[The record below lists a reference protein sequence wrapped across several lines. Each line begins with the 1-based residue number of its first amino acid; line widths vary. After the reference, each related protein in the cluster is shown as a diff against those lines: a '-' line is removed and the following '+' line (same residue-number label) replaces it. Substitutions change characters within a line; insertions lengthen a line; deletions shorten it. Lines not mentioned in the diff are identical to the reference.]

1 MSLTVR
7 KFHFLESPCY
17 IMADFHHTTS
27 PHDRSRSTSPPFI
40 LRPVS
45 TATNDSNDSY
55 DSLASVNHIDGITVD
70 DPHLEIGVPSLPSR
84 IMNPH
89 TPSAGQIFALFN
101 TIPRILIPVYPSL
114 IYNLTH
120 YLNPNLVGAL
130 YHITFTNDEAP
141 IMLEQSGLDDPTNFF
156 FYLQQI
162 VMTRAYQV
170 HQGLMD
176 RHQMTLLSNLAITNY
191 RNKGLI
197 NLPSLRSDMISYRPT
212 GYSSLAMSL
221 LLRHSPTEWVD
232 TLARIPFRRNTIR
245 WFRITGFGRERL
257 VIEEYM
263 PGGTLPERLFPTN
276 SRGEQHVAAYWS
288 EGSNPSDNVR
298 PWYMARSDVMAEDG
312 YHLLQPEE
320 LLYESQRI
328 IDAPG
333 TSGNIAR
340 LPVKSLILSLPVL
353 RESSLA
359 PIPLLAPSPPLPPL
373 QLDIPVPFQH
383 AVSAERTTAVEER
396 AMATLPHA
404 HTDPF
409 PGNQLAPIP
418 NLEEDDPMLPASPPY
433 DPEQTVR
440 DREARRPLPTL
451 PPAPPVTPSS
461 TTLVEEGPAPTEP
474 VDAPSSQPATVPVA
488 SEDWR
493 KGARA
498 SERVW
503 PTTPAFTPSPPAPP
517 ASPEVRY
524 CWEYGRSGYLL
535 AACSITR
542 IRMRTDVTA
551 HQFLR
556 DYNTHRGATNRLR
569 LQMDKVAEEYGY
581 HKQAWEHM
589 IDTTLWTGY
598 PNRSIPTYDI
608 NNLREPPPT
617 TGPRHK
623 CRRLV

>member
-1 MSLTVR
+1 
-7 KFHFLESPCY
+7 
-17 IMADFHHTTS
+17 MADFHHTTS
-27 PHDRSRSTSPPFI
+27 PSARSHSTSPPFI
-40 LRPVS
+40 LCPVS
-45 TATNDSNDSY
+45 TATDDSNDSY
-55 DSLASVNHIDGITVD
+55 DSLASVNHIDGITID
-70 DPHLEIGVPSLPSR
+70 DPHLKIGVPSLPSR

-89 TPSAGQIFALFN
+89 TPSAAQVFTLFN
-101 TIPRILIPVYPSL
+101 TIPRILIPVYPSP
-114 IYNLTH
+114 IYNLTR

-130 YHITFTNDEAP
+130 YHITFTDDEAP

-162 VMTRAYQV
+162 VM
-170 HQGLMD
+170 
-176 RHQMTLLSNLAITNY
+176 
-191 RNKGLI
+191 NKGLI

-221 LLRHSPTEWVD
+221 LLHHSPTEWVD

-263 PGGTLPERLFPTN
+263 PGGMLPERLFPTN

-298 PWYMARSDVMAEDG
+298 PWYMARSDVIAEDG
-312 YHLLQPEE
+312 YHLLRPKE

-340 LPVKSLILSLPVL
+340 PPVKSLILSLPML

-373 QLDIPVPFQH
+373 QLDIPVLFQH
-383 AVSAERTTAVEER
+383 AVSAERTTAVEEW

-404 HTDPF
+404 YTDPF

-433 DPEQTVR
+433 DPEQTVW
-440 DREARRPLPTL
+440 DREARRPLPTP

-461 TTLVEEGPAPTEP
+461 MTLVEEGPTSTEP
-474 VDAPSSQPATVPVA
+474 VDAPSSQPATPA
-488 SEDWR
+488 
-493 KGARA
+493 
-498 SERVW
+498 
-503 PTTPAFTPSPPAPP
+503 TPAFTPSPPASPAPP
-517 ASPEVRY
+517 E
-524 CWEYGRSGYLL
+524 
-535 AACSITR
+535 
-542 IRMRTDVTA
+542 
-551 HQFLR
+551 
-556 DYNTHRGATNRLR
+556 
-569 LQMDKVAEEYGY
+569 MDKVAEEYGY
-581 HKQAWEHM
+581 HKPAWERM
-589 IDTTLWTGY
+589 IDTALWTGY
-598 PNRSIPTYDI
+598 PNRSIPTYDV

-617 TGPRHK
+617 IGLCHK
-623 CRRLV
+623 HRRLV